1 MGFLHIASLLVV
13 SYFIGATPNGWMV
26 VKLKT
31 GKDIRE
37 VESGR
42 TGGTNAARAG
52 GMSAGAVTG
61 ILDFFKGA
69 IPVWLAL
76 WAGHQYDWVAIA
88 CPLLAI
94 LGHNY
99 SIFLAERDAN
109 GRLQLKGGAGGATC
123 MGGAFALWP
132 PSLLIIGPV
141 SMGILFGLGY
151 ASVATMSM
159 AFSAIIIFAV
169 RALLGVSP
177 PIYVLYGVFAELL
190 LMWAL
195 RPNIKR
201 LAQGTERVLEVSLHA
216 KLRKRTRQQHH
227 A

>member
-13 SYFIGATPNGWMV
+13 SYFIGAIPNGWIV
-26 VKLKT
+26 IKLKT

-52 GMSAGAVTG
+52 GPAAGFVTAAA
-61 ILDFFKGA
+61 DFFKGA
-69 IPVWLAL
+69 VPVWLAL
-76 WAGHQYDWVAIA
+76 WAGHHYDWVAIA

-94 LGHNY
+94 VGHNY

-109 GRLQLKGGAGGATC
+109 GRLHLKGGAGGATC
-123 MGGAFALWP
+123 VGGAFGLWP
-132 PSLLIIGPV
+132 GSLLIIGPV
-141 SMGILFGLGY
+141 SLAFLFGLGY

-159 AFSAIIIFAV
+159 AFTSIVIFAV
-169 RALLGVSP
+169 RALLGVDP

-190 LMWAL
+190 LMWSL
-195 RPNIKR
+195 RPNIQR
-201 LAQGTERVLEVSLHA
+201 LRHGTERVIEVSLHA
-216 KLRKRTRQQHH
+216 KLLKRRLQQNS

>member
-1 MGFLHIASLLVV
+1 MGFLQIASLLVV
-13 SYFIGATPNGWMV
+13 SYFIGAIPNGWIV

-52 GMSAGAVTG
+52 GFSAGAVTSVA
-61 ILDFFKGA
+61 DFFKGA
-69 IPVWLAL
+69 VPVWLAL
-76 WAGHQYDWVAIA
+76 WAGHHYDWVAIA

-99 SIFLAERDAN
+99 SIFLAERDVN
-109 GRLQLKGGAGGATC
+109 GRLHLKGGAGGATC
-123 MGGAFALWP
+123 VGGAFGLWP
-132 PSLLIIGPV
+132 GSLLIIAPV
-141 SMGILFGLGY
+141 SMAILFGLGY
-151 ASVATMSM
+151 ASVATLSM
-159 AFSAIIIFAV
+159 AFTSIVIFAV
-169 RALLGVSP
+169 RAVLGLDP
-177 PIYVLYGVFAELL
+177 PIYVLYGVFAEFL

-201 LAQGTERVLEVSLHA
+201 LSQGTERVIEVSLRAKRQKRPQHNHA
-216 KLRKRTRQQHH
+216 
-227 A
+227 